1 VKKGNLQN
9 TIYNLG
15 SNLGATRV
23 VMALS
28 IARLGDA
35 IGNSIL
41 IIVIPLYVAALPAP
55 LLPFPEPVRVG
66 ILISLYGIVN
76 AFLQPLMGAL
86 SDRMG
91 RRKLFIFLGL
101 VLMGVATVGF
111 IPATQFLDLLFL
123 RAVQGVGVAVTV
135 PAAMALMADASPPNL
150 RGSAMGIYTTMR
162 MVGFG
167 AGPLLGGYL
176 IEASGFET
184 SFLTGAFFILL
195 GIIAVLLWVKEIRP
209 KVVPK
214 SDVKFRVFD
223 RKLINIGLVG
233 AGIATFMMA
242 SDFSM
247 IATLET
253 QINARLNETAFSF
266 GLAYSALIISRLIFQ
281 IPLGR
286 LSDRWGRKPFIIAGL
301 IFIAPAT
308 LLLGLVTTTSQFIVV
323 RIFQGA
329 ASAAIAAPAF
339 ALAADFSHAGGEG
352 RQMSL
357 VTMGFG
363 LGIALGPLLA
373 GGLVLYSFLLPFIIA
388 AILSIIVALFVL
400 KYVPEGLKRQNTKTS
415 EHTEDQSM
423 HA

>member
-253 QINARLNETAFSF
+253 QFNARLNETAFSF

>member
-1 VKKGNLQN
+1 LNQDNHQN
-9 TIYNLG
+9 FFQD
-15 SNLGATRV
+15 LGAKLGANRV

-41 IIVIPLYVAALPAP
+41 IIVIPLYVAALPSP

-76 AFLQPLMGAL
+76 ALLQPLMGAL
-86 SDRMG
+86 SDRLG
-91 RRKLFIFLGL
+91 RRKFFIFLGL

-123 RAVQGVGVAVTV
+123 RALQGIGVAVTV
-135 PAAMALMADASPPNL
+135 PAAMAIMADASPKNK
-150 RGSAMGIYTTMR
+150 RGGAMGIYTTMR

-167 AGPLLGGYL
+167 IGPLIGGFL
-176 IEASGFET
+176 IERYNFEY
-184 SFLTGAFFILL
+184 SFLTGAIFILF
-195 GIIAVLLWVKEIRP
+195 GIIAVIFWVKEIPP
-209 KVVPK
+209 KHPVN
-214 SDVKFRVFD
+214 SEVKFRIID
-223 RKLINIGLVG
+223 PALINLGVVG
-233 AGIATFMMA
+233 ASISTFIMA

-247 IATLET
+247 ISTLET
-253 QINARLNETAFSF
+253 QFNSRLNQGAFSF
-266 GLAYSALIISRLIFQ
+266 GLAFSALIVSRLVFQ

-308 LLLGLVTTTSQFIVV
+308 LLLGIVTTTAQFIIV

-373 GGLVLYSFLLPFIIA
+373 GGLVLYSFLLPFLIA

-400 KYVPEGLKRQNTKTS
+400 RYVPEGLKHRDS
-415 EHTEDQSM
+415 ETGEKSYG
-423 HA
+423 

>member
-123 RAVQGVGVAVTV
+123 RAVQGIGVAVTV

-253 QINARLNETAFSF
+253 QFNARLNETAFSF